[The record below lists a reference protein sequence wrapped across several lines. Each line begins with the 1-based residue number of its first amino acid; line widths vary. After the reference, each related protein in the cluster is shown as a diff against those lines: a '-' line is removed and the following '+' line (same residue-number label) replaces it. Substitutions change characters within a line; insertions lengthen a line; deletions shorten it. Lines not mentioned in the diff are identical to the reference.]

1 MSSTAGG
8 STTTATGLMT
18 VLSTSLIL
26 RFGGRAA
33 WSRSEPKP
41 VLTFGL
47 NDFDRAGRSHKPYST
62 SKSDSFEALDLP
74 LTNAK
79 WISNVGERLRI
90 RGP

>member
-26 RFGGRAA
+26 PFGGRAA
-33 WSRSEPKP
+33 WRRAEPKP
-41 VLTFGL
+41 VLNFGL
-47 NDFDRAGRSHKPYST
+47 NDFDRAGRSHKPYPT
-62 SKSDSFEALDLP
+62 PKSDSFKALDLP

-79 WISNVGERLRI
+79 WISHVGERLGV